1 MTAMTAAV
9 TPAVRVLEYSL
20 IAYRRS
26 YRASLFSS
34 FVQPAL
40 FLAAMGLGLG
50 GIVDRS
56 GATASLGGVSYL
68 AFLAPG
74 LLVAAGMQVAFTEST
89 FPVVAGIN
97 WVRTYYAM
105 IATPVTTG
113 AVAAGQIGFI
123 LVRLALGAT
132 IFSVVMIL
140 FGVVVS
146 PSAFVIGIF
155 ASVLT
160 GLAFATPICAF
171 SATQRN
177 GTSFNALFRF
187 GMTPLF
193 LFSGTFFPV
202 DRLPP
207 LLQAVVRRAAAAAT
221 GAERAAVAA
230 GLHPDHQGRA
240 VVPLLQAG
248 LAVDERLELLHP
260 IEDRLDA
267 HPGAL
272 AGSMKRGNSIVSGGC
287 LRMRSLL
294 SRRVQKPLTHPQ
306 ILRKSP
312 FFQGFEVSPSREP
325 PSPKSDQARATP

>member
-34 FVQPAL
+34 FVQPVL
-40 FLAAMGLGLG
+40 FLTAMGLGLG

-56 GATASLGGVSYL
+56 GATSALGGVSYL

-74 LLVAAGMQVAFTEST
+74 LLVAAGMQTAFTEST

-132 IFSVVMIL
+132 IFSVVMIG

-146 PSAFVIGIF
+146 PGAFLIGIF
-155 ASVLT
+155 ASMLT

-202 DRLPP
+202 ERLPP
-207 LLQAVVRRAAAAAT
+207 LLQAVATLTPLYHGVALARGAALGTLDPEAAAIHVTYLGVLAAI
-221 GAERAAVAA
+221 GFVAC
-230 GLHPDHQGRA
+230 LYTFRR
-240 VVPLLQAG
+240 
-248 LAVDERLELLHP
+248 RL
-260 IEDRLDA
+260 
-267 HPGAL
+267 
-272 AGSMKRGNSIVSGGC
+272 VS
-287 LRMRSLL
+287 
-294 SRRVQKPLTHPQ
+294 
-306 ILRKSP
+306 
-312 FFQGFEVSPSREP
+312 
-325 PSPKSDQARATP
+325 